1 MKNMTI
7 RNLLILCTT
16 AFLTIV
22 YLFVKRKYRIVY
34 VDNRKLP
41 AQTDFLAGQA
51 GKLTKAGLNHGWHFS
66 KSISFEGER
75 FRMVIYI
82 LKK

>member
-1 MKNMTI
+1 MKK
-7 RNLLILCTT
+7 LDLIILGTT
-16 AFLTIV
+16 AFFIIA

-34 VDNRKLP
+34 VDNRNLP
-41 AQTDFLAGQA
+41 AQIDFLAKQA
-51 GKLTKAGLNHGWHFS
+51 GKLKKAGLNHGWHFS
-66 KSISFEGER
+66 KSISFEGEK